1 MESTNQIELH
11 ISLVSKKDEFVFINS
26 RPSGADMQQSVNQT
40 CIKLQGSEPAPDPVF
55 WRVNNQGENR
65 GSTIFCF
72 YFKNQFRLGV
82 YQATSLALHCP
93 SELPL
98 GGGVLLQ
105 SESLPSLPSFGL
117 GERRVIASAS
127 VLQFGPELGCAC
139 AHTHTRSHP
148 KTKNAEA
155 Q

>member
-1 MESTNQIELH
+1 M
-11 ISLVSKKDEFVFINS
+11 FINS

-98 GGGVLLQ
+98 GGG
-105 SESLPSLPSFGL
+105 
-117 GERRVIASAS
+117 ASAVRILTILAFLWLGGKESDSIS
-127 VLQFGPELGCAC
+127 VRPPIWARTRLRM
-139 AHTHTRSHP
+139 RSHSHTFSP
-148 KTKNAEA
+148 QNKECRSSVMLQVVGSPALCN
-155 Q
+155 